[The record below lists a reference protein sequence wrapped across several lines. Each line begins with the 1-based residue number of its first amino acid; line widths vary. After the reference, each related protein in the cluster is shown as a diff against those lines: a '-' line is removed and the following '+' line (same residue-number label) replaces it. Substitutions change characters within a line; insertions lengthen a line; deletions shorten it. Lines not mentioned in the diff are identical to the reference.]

1 MQFGDSIGLLGVLGR
16 YFVIFSHIGHET
28 MAAEAPD
35 PPMGG
40 LGRVEG
46 ATNGLNGG
54 HTTGAR
60 EKELKR
66 N

>member
-1 MQFGDSIGLLGVLGR
+1 MQFEGSIGLLDALAR
-16 YFVIFSHIGHET
+16 YSVIFSHIGHVT

-40 LGRVEG
+40 LGRVEE
-46 ATNGLNGG
+46 AKNGLNGG

-60 EKELKR
+60 ERKPKR

>member
-1 MQFGDSIGLLGVLGR
+1 MQFVGSIGLLDALGR
-16 YFVIFSHIGHET
+16 YSGIFSHIGHVN

-40 LGRVEG
+40 LGRLGE
-46 ATNGLNGG
+46 AKNGLTGG

-60 EKELKR
+60 ERELKI

>member
-1 MQFGDSIGLLGVLGR
+1 MQFGGSIGLLDALAR
-16 YFVIFSHIGHET
+16 YSVIFSHIEHET

-40 LGRVEG
+40 LGRVEE
-46 ATNGLNGG
+46 AKNGLTGG
-54 HTTGAR
+54 NATVAR
-60 EKELKR
+60 ERELKR

>member
-1 MQFGDSIGLLGVLGR
+1 MQFGGSIGLLDALAR
-16 YFVIFSHIGHET
+16 CAVIFSHIGHVT

-40 LGRVEG
+40 LGRVEE
-46 ATNGLNGG
+46 AKNGLTGG
-54 HTTGAR
+54 NATGAR
-60 EKELKR
+60 ERELKR